1 MGLFVSKTVSRS
13 NFDINAGNTLVIV
26 GLGNI
31 GKEYTGTRHNIG
43 FECVDSLQ
51 KAQSEFS
58 NWQVKNPLRCELS
71 QGTFGQTKVILIKPT
86 TLMNNSGKAVKAVCD
101 YYKLPS
107 NKITIVH
114 DELDIPFGQIR
125 TRFDG
130 GSAGNNGIKSVIEH
144 LGNEFGRIR
153 IGISGEKGHLDSSS
167 YVLARFNPAESK
179 ELTKLK
185 REVQSILIELIYR
198 GELYPETRSFIL

>member
-13 NFDINAGNTLVIV
+13 NFDINSGNSLVIV

-31 GKEYTGTRHNIG
+31 GKEFTDTRHNIG

-58 NWQVKNPLRCELS
+58 NWQVKKSLWCELS
-71 QGTFGQTKVILIKPT
+71 QGTFGQTKVLLIKPT

-130 GSAGNNGIKSVIEH
+130 GSAGNNGIKSIIEH
-144 LGNEFGRIR
+144 LSNEFGRVR
-153 IGISGEKGHLDSSS
+153 IGIGGEKGHLDSSS
-167 YVLARFNPAESK
+167 YVLTKFNPAESK